1 MASSKMDYKVFNDP
15 IHGHIELPPLL
26 VRIID
31 TPQFQRLRFIKQLGG
46 TYFVFPGA
54 SHNRFEHSIGVAHLA
69 GELAQALKTRQE
81 NLNITPADILCV
93 QIAGLCHDLGH
104 GPFSHLF
111 DGMFMQKAR
120 PENKEKHEDVSI
132 RMFEHLVKCNKL
144 ELEMVKHGLDLSRD
158 LDFIKEMIY
167 PKIVKN
173 GEPWPYRG
181 RTKDKSFLYEIVSNK
196 ANGIDVDK
204 FDYFARDCH
213 HLGMQNNFDHLRFLM
228 FTRVC
233 EVDGYRHICSRD
245 KEVHNLYDMF
255 NTRRSLHRRA
265 YQHKVNKNVEMMITD
280 ALLKAKNAIKFE
292 GSGGKLVSLVNITED
307 MEAFTQLTD
316 QVFEHILFSSSPD
329 LAQAKSILQRIM
341 SRDLYK
347 YVGQV
352 LDDKPTKEKIDSLKT
367 KLVQAQTEALPDN
380 RMHTLFEVTIVSMD
394 YGMKEEDPINN
405 AYFYSKH
412 SPDTAFKIPQDQVS
426 KLLPK
431 QFSEK
436 FIRVYWKTT
445 DSKSLEAA
453 KRQFEVWCREN
464 WSLLP
469 QDRDTETAEL
479 IPGERNQNS

>member
-352 LDDKPTKEKIDSLKT
+352 LDDKPTK
-367 KLVQAQTEALPDN
+367 
-380 RMHTLFEVTIVSMD
+380 IVSMD